1 MPRTPTKF
9 HYTFNLRDISR
20 IYEGLYLST
29 IDKISTKGMFVRLWR
44 NESLRVFA
52 DRLIDNTDRGL
63 VADEMMPSLIK

>member
-1 MPRTPTKF
+1 
-9 HYTFNLRDISR
+9 
-20 IYEGLYLST
+20 
-29 IDKISTKGMFVRLWR
+29 MFVRLWR